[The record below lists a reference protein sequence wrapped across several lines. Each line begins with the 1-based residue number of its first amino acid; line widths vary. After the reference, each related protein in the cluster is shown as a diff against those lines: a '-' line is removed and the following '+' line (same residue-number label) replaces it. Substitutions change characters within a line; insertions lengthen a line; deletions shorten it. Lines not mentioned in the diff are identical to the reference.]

1 MLLSQ
6 CTITEFR
13 KVVRGS
19 GYKKKL
25 LIEEFKRGMNKV
37 IKRKLMEVERPP
49 RSIE

>member
-6 CTITEFR
+6 CTITEFM

-19 GYKKKL
+19 GYKEKL
-25 LIEEFKRGMNKV
+25 LIKEFKRRMNKV
-37 IKRKLMEVERPP
+37 IKRKLMEAERSS